1 MEIEGNIVAPL
12 GSVYVKIIKRS
23 FLSLKPFHAEVLSS
37 SIENIKTG
45 DEIWF
50 RNSSVVDYISENTA
64 IVSNKIIVAIKAIS
78 QKDAIQKAIRVT
90 KAFDEELSQRIEK
103 ENYEK
108 ATPERKK
115 QIDEYNQLRDNLDRL
130 MNKMKIEMSQ
140 EDNGNWPI

>member
-1 MEIEGNIVAPL
+1 MKIEGNIIAPI

-37 SIENIKTG
+37 SIENIKAG

-50 RNSSVVDYISENTA
+50 RKSLIVDFISKTTA
-64 IVSNKIIVAIKAIS
+64 IVPNRIIVAIKPIS
-78 QKDAIQKAIRVT
+78 QRDAIQKAIQATRT
-90 KAFDEELSQRIEK
+90 FDEALSERIER
-103 ENYEK
+103 ENYDK
-108 ATPERKK
+108 ATPDRKK
-115 QIDEYNQLRDNLDRL
+115 QIDEYNQLRDNLDTL